1 MPGRTTGRSE
11 AIFMLQITR
20 VDILDGQT
28 LDIELSN
35 GHLILFDTRRL
46 PETNQ
51 SYNSLRELE
60 ALPRPSTDGRS
71 IFWQDGPKITLEEI
85 LRWLSTSMNQE

>member
-1 MPGRTTGRSE
+1 
-11 AIFMLQITR
+11 MLQITR

-46 PETNQ
+46 PKEDR
-51 SYNSLRELE
+51 SYDSLRALEL
-60 ALPRPSTDGRS
+60 LSRPGTDGRS
-71 IFWQDGPKITLEEI
+71 VYWRDGPRIELTKIMELLTEQGGKDEEE
-85 LRWLSTSMNQE
+85 TK